1 MPGNKLWTLLTHLHS
16 LAGPVLTLVYPLYAS
31 VVAIESPSKVD
42 DQQWLAYWIIYS
54 FLTLAEIVL
63 ESLLEWVII
72 WYDVKLLFVAWLVLP
87 QFMGAAFLYERFVR
101 EHIRRYVTG
110 RGQAHNQPSLIQ
122 AQPKIHKQQTKKS
135 PTGSKPRKKF
145 VDFII
150 PKKGDNQEAY

>member
-1 MPGNKLWTLLTHLHS
+1 MAGKLWTLLKHLHS

-63 ESLLEWVII
+63 ESVLEWVII

-110 RGQAHNQPSLIQ
+110 RGQAHSQPSLIQ
-122 AQPKIHKQQTKKS
+122 AQPNIYNKVSKKS

-150 PKKGDNQEAY
+150 PKKGDSQEAY